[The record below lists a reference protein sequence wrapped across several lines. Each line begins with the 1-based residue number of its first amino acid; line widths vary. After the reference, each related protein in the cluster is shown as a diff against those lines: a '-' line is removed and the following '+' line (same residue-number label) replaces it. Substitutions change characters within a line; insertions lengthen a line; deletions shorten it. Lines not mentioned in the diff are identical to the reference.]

1 MATTLS
7 NCMTSLFIVLSLDLA
22 PASAVH
28 RPNLQHRVLTHCL
41 CSNLAYAIGLSER
54 VRRRVEAFGLVELGD
69 AEASALQS
77 SKVEHL
83 GLLIMVVPSCA
94 RFMNPWLVLVLPGA
108 IVFGLG
114 GVAEAVRSGSSAGE
128 VCNRIALS
136 CSAWLFGLVTGVT
149 FCVIAIQ

>member
-1 MATTLS
+1 M
-7 NCMTSLFIVLSLDLA
+7 
-22 PASAVH
+22 
-28 RPNLQHRVLTHCL
+28 LTHCS

-54 VRRRVEAFGLVELGD
+54 VRRRVEAFGLVDLGD

-77 SKVEHL
+77 SKVVHL
-83 GLLIMVVPSCA
+83 VLLVCVVPSCA

-114 GVAEAVRSGSSAGE
+114 GVAEAVRSSSRAGQ
-128 VCNRIALS
+128 VFQRIALL
-136 CSAWLFGLVTGVT
+136 CGMWLLGLIAGVT